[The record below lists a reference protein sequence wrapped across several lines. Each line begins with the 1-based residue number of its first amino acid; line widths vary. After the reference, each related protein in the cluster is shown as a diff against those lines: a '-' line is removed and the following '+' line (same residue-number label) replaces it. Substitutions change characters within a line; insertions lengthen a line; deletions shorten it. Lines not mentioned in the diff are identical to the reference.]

1 MSWMAIFSPPQTT
14 RRPKRLRPSKEK
26 VWPAGAPPVEGTGM
40 RHRKAGRKFG
50 RNSAQRQALLRQL
63 AISMILHERLT
74 TTEAKA
80 KSLRPVVEKLV
91 TIARSDSE
99 HHRSLVMSKIDHTP
113 ATTKLFEVI
122 APRFEVAPGGYTR
135 ISKLGVRHGDA
146 APMALIEFIEV

>member
-1 MSWMAIFSPPQTT
+1 
-14 RRPKRLRPSKEK
+14 
-26 VWPAGAPPVEGTGM
+26 M

-50 RNSAQRQALLRQL
+50 RNPAQRKAMLRQL

-80 KSLRPVVEKLV
+80 KTLRPIVEKLV
-91 TIARSDSE
+91 TIARDDSS
-99 HHRSLVMSKIDHTP
+99 HHRRLVMSKIDNEP

-122 APRFEVAPGGYTR
+122 APRFEEAPGGYTR

-146 APMALIEFIEV
+146 APLALIEFMEA